1 MTGILSIAKYR
12 SFQQCAS
19 PRGTF
24 TFLALDHRQNLR
36 RANPRFQDEAELSR
50 FKLDVTRE
58 LAAAATAVLLDP
70 EVSAAQAIAA
80 GALPG
85 DRGLVVALEATGYTG
100 EPTARRA
107 QILPGWSVEKA
118 KRMGAQMAKL
128 LVYYHPD
135 SPAAAEIEAFTAE
148 VAAEC
153 QKHDLALMLEPLSYS
168 LDGEALSP
176 AAKRRVVVETARRLT
191 ALPGVDLL
199 KAEFP
204 LPADSPESEWA
215 AACADL
221 NAASR
226 VPWIVLSAAV
236 AFDRYLRQVIA
247 ACEAGAS
254 GVAVGRAVWQEAVQ
268 LSGTE
273 RLDFLRG
280 AARQRL
286 QRLSALCQALA
297 RPWTD
302 FYTATAPLDW
312 YNVYGG

>member
-1 MTGILSIAKYR
+1 MTTLSIGKLR
-12 SFQQCAS
+12 GLQTCAS

-36 RANPRFQDEAELSR
+36 KANPRFQDDAELSR
-50 FKLDVTRE
+50 FKLEVTTE
-58 LAAAATAVLLDP
+58 LASHATAVLLDP

-85 DRGLVVALEATGYTG
+85 DRGLVVALESTGYTG

-107 QILPGWSVEKA
+107 QIIFGWSVEKA
-118 KRMGAQMAKL
+118 KRMGAQMVKL

-135 SPAAAEIEAFTAE
+135 SPAATEIENFTAS
-148 VAAEC
+148 VAVEC
-153 QKHDLALMLEPLSYS
+153 QKHDLSLMLEPLSYP
-168 LDGEALSP
+168 LEGDKLS
-176 AAKRRVVVETARRLT
+176 AAEKRRVVVETARRLT

-204 LPADSPESEWA
+204 LAADSPESEWA

-236 AFDRYLRQVIA
+236 SFDRYLKQVIA
-247 ACEAGAS
+247 ACQSGAS
-254 GVAVGRAVWQEAVQ
+254 GIAVGRAVWQEAVPLEGQ
-268 LSGTE
+268 A
-273 RLDFLRG
+273 RLDFLRS
-280 AARQRL
+280 AARERL
-286 QRLSALCQALA
+286 QRLNALCAALA
-297 RPWTD
+297 RPWSE
-302 FYTATAPLDW
+302 FFTAKAPFDW
-312 YNVYGG
+312 YKTY